1 MFIVKKKIGNEEYYY
16 LRKSERDGDKVRAIS
31 VAYLGKGK
39 KEAEKKAEE
48 IIRKVGKDIK
58 GKDERKENMKEKTN
72 NEKVEKGIVPAHP
85 PQEIPTKNKDKEGK
99 KGKEG
104 IIEESLMRSVEE
116 ILDES
121 DFDLIKAVKEKKE
134 KPGACFKIVVWNR
147 SFQLKIC

>member
-58 GKDERKENMKEKTN
+58 GKDERKDRTDP
-72 NEKVEKGIVPAHP
+72 V
-85 PQEIPTKNKDKEGK
+85 KDAK
-99 KGKEG
+99 
-104 IIEESLMRSVEE
+104 RY
-116 ILDES
+116 S
-121 DFDLIKAVKEKKE
+121 DSEFSEFI
-134 KPGACFKIVVWNR
+134 NR
-147 SFQLKIC
+147 D